1 MIRKHSTLLRA
12 LLFVSLFV
20 PAAAK
25 PEWRLMERY
34 ADLEI
39 YYETNSIKK
48 FSDQI
53 FFTTLTNFFV
63 KKRSGDEQYKSVK
76 AERSINCV
84 KEEVALYSF
93 TQYADYFASG
103 EVILSSS
110 VTPIVDK
117 VRPKTIAGVLM
128 NIICKLET

>member
-1 MIRKHSTLLRA
+1 MSLKILL
-12 LLFVSLFV
+12 LISLVV
-20 PAAAK
+20 PTVAK
-25 PEWRLMERY
+25 SEWRLMEKY

-39 YYETNSIKK
+39 YYDTNSIKK
-48 FSDQI
+48 FSDEI

-63 KKRSGDEQYKSVK
+63 KKGSGDEQYKSAK

-93 TQYADYFASG
+93 TQYAEHFAAG
-103 EVILSSS
+103 EVIFSTS
-110 VTPIVDK
+110 VSPIIDK